1 MSDSSQ
7 HPASGNERITE
18 LECRLTFLE
27 ENLELVSRET
37 AQQGEQLA
45 RLVVR
50 MEALV
55 ASFRQGREGDLPAV
69 LDEAP
74 PPHH

>member
-1 MSDSSQ
+1 MSQ
-7 HPASGNERITE
+7 TPEERIVE
-18 LECRLTFLE
+18 LECRLTFIE

-37 AQQGEQLA
+37 AGHGEQLA
-45 RLVVR
+45 KLIAR
-50 MEALV
+50 METLV
-55 ASFRQGREGDLPAV
+55 TSMNQGRQSDLPAV